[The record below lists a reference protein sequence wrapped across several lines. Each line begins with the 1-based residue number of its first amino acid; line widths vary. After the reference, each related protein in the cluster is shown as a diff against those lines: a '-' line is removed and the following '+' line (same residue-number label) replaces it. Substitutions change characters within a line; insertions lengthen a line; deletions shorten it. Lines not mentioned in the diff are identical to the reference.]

1 MKSHGQRMNT
11 GKRTEFSTVSG
22 GILWDGLNKKK
33 IQLMKTEGRCSVRPL
48 HILHIPNRCQSSLP
62 RPSKAP
68 SLRNYCLWHCT
79 TLISYLLGCFLSTSF
94 STDYPWNLIIPV
106 SLLFSLASSLSLQ
119 LSVSVYLYTHTH
131 THPPSQRSYPSPQ
144 PQLSTLHWEFPN
156 FSG

>member
-1 MKSHGQRMNT
+1 MDRGWTQ
-11 GKRTEFSTVSG
+11 GKEQSLVLYQEASFEMDL
-22 GILWDGLNKKK
+22 IKK

-79 TLISYLLGCFLSTSF
+79 TLISYLLGCFLSRSF
-94 STDYPWNLIIPV
+94 STAYPWNLIIPV

-119 LSVSVYLYTHTH
+119 LSLSVYLYTHTH
-131 THPPSQRSYPSPQ
+131 THTLLLKDLIHPHNLNC
-144 PQLSTLHWEFPN
+144 QLYTEN
-156 FSG
+156 FQIFLAKP